1 MNWRICFAKHCAN
14 IADSSYRDTFNVFS
28 FYGTTEKKKKLEG
41 KRHKDITFP
50 IFDSRQVDE
59 ESVKCTLRCHIWFPT
74 VRLDLF
80 KCK

>member
-1 MNWRICFAKHCAN
+1 MCAV
-14 IADSSYRDTFNVFS
+14 STVLL
-28 FYGTTEKKKKLEG
+28 KKKKLEG

-59 ESVKCTLRCHIWFPT
+59 ESVKCTSRCHIWFPT